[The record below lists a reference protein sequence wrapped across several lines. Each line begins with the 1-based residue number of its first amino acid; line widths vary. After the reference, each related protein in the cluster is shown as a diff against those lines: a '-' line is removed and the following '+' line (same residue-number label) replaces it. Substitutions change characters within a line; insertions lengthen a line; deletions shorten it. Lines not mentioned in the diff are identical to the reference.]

1 MHTKTCK
8 TKKNLYLVVYHF
20 DLSPTSYKIVLDF
33 FMIREQKIKLV
44 LISNIFGLLLLPFLF
59 SESTAQQRVSAV
71 EVDKVISEP
80 LLQTMPVLGRF
91 VAKESGIVATRIAER
106 VHKMYIQVGDRVK
119 KGDLLVKLASDRLDN
134 QIRLLQANL
143 NIMKTQLTKETVNY
157 RKMEQTHKR
166 ILALRTSAAFRKD
179 REEDSERDLEISAEM
194 VSRAHAD
201 IDRSKASLKAGQI
214 SLEDTNIKAPY
225 PGVVI
230 KRHTL
235 PGNYVRIGDPIITI
249 LNDTDLEIEADV
261 PSIRALALKPN
272 TKVTAKLQ
280 NGRTLSTIIRAVIP
294 QENSMTRAVAI
305 RLIVKDDEYQNGLS
319 GNQSVTLKLPI
330 GKPGDVTTVHKDAVL
345 VKNGKK
351 IVYTLRKGTAN
362 VQPIKLG
369 RAIGNRFEVLA
380 GLKVGELVVVRGNE
394 RLRPGE
400 AIKPNDMR

>member
-1 MHTKTCK
+1 
-8 TKKNLYLVVYHF
+8 
-20 DLSPTSYKIVLDF
+20 
-33 FMIREQKIKLV
+33 MIRKREINLV
-44 LISNIFGLLLLPFLF
+44 LISNIFGLLLLPFLL
-59 SESTAQQRVSAV
+59 SVGAAQQRVSAV
-71 EVDKVISEP
+71 GVDQVISEP

-91 VAKESGIVATRIAER
+91 IAKESGIVATRIAER
-106 VHKMYIQVGDRVK
+106 VHKMYVQVGDRVK

-134 QIRLLQANL
+134 QIQLLQANL
-143 NIMKTQLTKETVNY
+143 KIMKTQLAKETVNH

-194 VSRAHAD
+194 VNRARAD
-201 IDRSKASLKAGQI
+201 IDQSKASLKAGQI
-214 SLEDTNIKAPY
+214 SLQDTYIRAPY

-235 PGNYVRIGDPIITI
+235 PGNYVRVGDPIITI
-249 LNDTDLEIEADV
+249 FNDTDLEIEADV
-261 PSIRALALKPN
+261 PSIRALALKTN

-280 NGRTLSTIIRAVIP
+280 NGITFNTIIRAIIP
-294 QENSMTRAVAI
+294 QENSLTRAVAI
-305 RLIVKDDEYQNGLS
+305 RLSIKDEQYQNGVL

-330 GKPGDVTTVHKDAVL
+330 GNPDDVTTVHKDAVL

-351 IVYTLRKGTAN
+351 IVFIFRKGTAN
-362 VQPIKLG
+362 IQPIKLG

-380 GLKVGELVVVRGNE
+380 GLKVGDLVVVRGNE

-400 AIKPNDMR
+400 PIKPNGLR